1 MIMKAQFKL
10 NVTEK
15 KGKFHY
21 TVTDQNNNIISER
34 KSTRNYVACTAD
46 GTYYFG
52 RLDLIGKGEHGS
64 RLNNCESMMRLTEE
78 EFNKKYKNSIYYDF
92 QRDVES
98 AKNTIE
104 RLNSIA
110 YL

>member
-15 KGKFHY
+15 NGKFHY

-64 RLNNCESMMRLTEE
+64 YLNFCQFAINATEKEFFKKYKFNLTEE
-78 EFNKKYKNSIYYDF
+78 KIE
-92 QRDVES
+92 EL
-98 AKNTIE
+98 KNTIE